1 MPDDAQKAQAPAASM
16 EAEKKEHNFWLP
28 LIAIIMATFVSVLS
42 SSLANVALPKL
53 ASIFGVPTTT
63 IQWVSTGFMLASAVV
78 IPMSGFLVGRFGSK
92 RILLMSVIGFTVGS
106 LLCGLS
112 WNDSSLIAF
121 RIFQGLAGGFIM
133 PVGMAV
139 MYSIVPRDQI
149 GSAMGVWGVAAMV
162 APALGPTLGGYIVEY
177 FSWRL
182 LFFVNIPVGI
192 LAAVLCF
199 TLLKESPTNKN
210 LKFDIPGAILS
221 ILFFGSLLLAL
232 SKGQTEGWGSLYIVS
247 LFYVAGVSLALL
259 LWVELTVDV
268 PLLKLKLFTNTR
280 FSSST
285 LIAGL
290 LMMAMMGGT
299 YLMPIY
305 LQNVL
310 GMTALASGI
319 LLLPQSIAMAVMMPM
334 SGKLTQKL
342 GLIPLALIGLSILG
356 VTTYELHRLTQDTS
370 HLWINTVLTI
380 RGMAIGACMMPI
392 TSSGLNSIPKKD
404 INDASPLSNVFRQ
417 VMATMGIAILTAV
430 MSGRQ
435 TFHYAGISESI
446 PTTWEPATQLIS
458 TLVGALGQGGVDTA
472 TATSSAYSTLGGLM
486 AKEALVR
493 AIADTFFVSAIPAF
507 ICIPLM
513 FLLLDRKKPE
523 AQQPAGQ
530 GQQPSEAAKATAA
543 DTAQDSPAAAPGLKS
558 PEPVKA

>member
-1 MPDDAQKAQAPAASM
+1 
-16 EAEKKEHNFWLP
+16 
-28 LIAIIMATFVSVLS
+28 MATFVSVLS

-53 ASIFGVPTTT
+53 ATVFGVPTTT

-92 RILLMSVIGFTVGS
+92 RLLLLSVIGFTIGS
-106 LLCGLS
+106 LLCGFA

-139 MYSIVPRDQI
+139 MYTIVPREQI

-182 LFFVNIPVGI
+182 LFFVNVPIGV
-192 LAAVLCF
+192 LAAILCF
-199 TLLKESPTNKN
+199 ALLKESPTNKN

-221 ILFFGSLLLAL
+221 IVFFGSLLLAL
-232 SKGQTEGWGSLYIVS
+232 SKGQTEGWGSLFIVT
-247 LFYVAGVSLALL
+247 LFYIAGTSFALL
-259 LWVELTVDV
+259 LWVELTKKG
-268 PLLKLKLFTNTR
+268 PLLDLSLFKNVR

-285 LIAGL
+285 LISGL

-305 LQNVL
+305 LQNAQ
-310 GMTALASGI
+310 GMTALDSGI
-319 LLLPQSIAMAVMMPM
+319 LLLPQSVAMALMMPL
-334 SGKLTQKL
+334 SGKLAQKF
-342 GLIPLALIGLSILG
+342 GLVPLALIGLSVLG
-356 VTTYELHRLTQDTS
+356 VTTYELHRLAGDTS
-370 HLWINTVLTI
+370 HLWINVLLTI
-380 RGMAIGACMMPI
+380 RGTAIGMCMMPI
-392 TSSGLNSIPKKD
+392 TSSGLASIPKQH

-417 VMATMGIAILTAV
+417 VMSTMGIAILTSI
-430 MSGRQ
+430 MSSRQ
-435 TFHYAGISESI
+435 TFHYTRIAENVPSTS
-446 PTTWEPATQLIS
+446 EPATQLIS
-458 TLVGALGQGGVDTA
+458 QLTGLLAQGGVDTA
-472 TATSSAYSTLGGLM
+472 TATGSATSTIAGLM

-493 AIADTFFVSAIPAF
+493 GIADTFFVSSIPAF

-513 FLLLDRKKPE
+513 FLLMEKKKPKE
-523 AQQPAGQ
+523 QPVEQAKPAPGTGTASVESQ
-530 GQQPSEAAKATAA
+530 GG
-543 DTAQDSPAAAPGLKS
+543 PAAGPGMKG
-558 PEPVKA
+558 PEPVKV

>member
-1 MPDDAQKAQAPAASM
+1 MADDAQQAQAPTGKG
-16 EAEKKEHNFWLP
+16 EADKKENNFWLP

-53 ASIFGVPTTT
+53 ATVFGVPTTT

-92 RILLMSVIGFTVGS
+92 RLLLLSVIGFTIGS
-106 LLCGLS
+106 LLCGFA

-139 MYSIVPRDQI
+139 MYTIVPREQI

-182 LFFVNIPVGI
+182 LFFVNVPIGV
-192 LAAVLCF
+192 LAAILCF
-199 TLLKESPTNKN
+199 ALLKESPTNKN

-221 ILFFGSLLLAL
+221 IVFFGSLLLAL
-232 SKGQTEGWGSLYIVS
+232 SKGQTEGWGSLFIVT
-247 LFYVAGVSLALL
+247 LFYIAGTSFALL
-259 LWVELTVDV
+259 LWVELTKKG
-268 PLLKLKLFTNTR
+268 PLLDLSLFKNVR

-285 LIAGL
+285 LISGL

-305 LQNVL
+305 LQNAQ
-310 GMTALASGI
+310 GMTALDSGI
-319 LLLPQSIAMAVMMPM
+319 LLLPQSVAMALMMPL
-334 SGKLTQKL
+334 SGKLAQKF
-342 GLIPLALIGLSILG
+342 GLVPLALIGLSVLG
-356 VTTYELHRLTQDTS
+356 VTTYELHRLAGDTS
-370 HLWINTVLTI
+370 HLWINVLLTI
-380 RGMAIGACMMPI
+380 RGTAIGMCMMPI
-392 TSSGLNSIPKKD
+392 TSSGLASIPKQH

-417 VMATMGIAILTAV
+417 VMSTMGIAILTSI
-430 MSGRQ
+430 MSSRQ
-435 TFHYAGISESI
+435 TFHYTRIAENVPSTS
-446 PTTWEPATQLIS
+446 EPATQLIS
-458 TLVGALGQGGVDTA
+458 QLTGLLAQGGVDTA
-472 TATSSAYSTLGGLM
+472 TATGSATSTIAGLM

-493 AIADTFFVSAIPAF
+493 GIADTFFVSSIPAF

-513 FLLLDRKKPE
+513 FLLMEKKKPKE
-523 AQQPAGQ
+523 QPVEQAKPAPGTGTASVESQ
-530 GQQPSEAAKATAA
+530 GG
-543 DTAQDSPAAAPGLKS
+543 PAAGPGMKG
-558 PEPVKA
+558 PEPVKV